1 MENPFRYGCVVSGD
15 HFCAREKAER
25 DIRDFVRSGRHV
37 FVQGERRMG
46 KTSLVR
52 RGVLGVRGERLVYI
66 DLYYVSSRADLCRRI
81 VEGVGRA
88 NVTMPF
94 LKKVMAFVSRLRP
107 ALAFDPVD
115 GSPKITVDALA
126 AEAPDSL
133 DAVLMMLEK
142 LSAGGKTCVVFDE
155 FQDVLRLPD
164 ADSVLA
170 EMRGK
175 IQFQENVP
183 YFFLGSVRHEMWRI
197 FNDSKSP
204 FFKSAA
210 AYDVGAI
217 EANDFARFLV
227 ARFRHGRRNIA
238 LETAHRIIDT
248 VCGVS
253 GDVQEF
259 CAALWDVTSAGK
271 MIDEGDF
278 LPALEVVFMRER
290 KGFEKAISVLTP
302 TQCRVLFGLARYG
315 QVKVYG
321 AQFLRNIGIPNAGAV
336 RKAVKRLEDNDL
348 IYVLDGKYRFT
359 DSFFK
364 EWILRVHGE

>member
-1 MENPFRYGCVVSGD
+1 MENPFKYGCAVSGE
-15 HFCAREKAER
+15 HFCARTRAER
-25 DIRDFVRSGRHV
+25 DIRGFVKSGQHV

-52 RGVLGVRGERLVYI
+52 EAIRRIRGERLVYI
-66 DLYYVSSRADLCRRI
+66 DLYYIGSRSDLCRRI

-88 NVTMPF
+88 NSSMPF
-94 LKKVMAFVSRLRP
+94 MKKVMSFVSRLRP
-107 ALAFDPVD
+107 SLVIDPVD

-126 AEAPDSL
+126 ADAPDSL
-133 DAVLMMLEK
+133 DSVLTMLEK
-142 LSAGGKTCVVFDE
+142 MSDGGKTCVVFDE
-155 FQDVLRLPD
+155 FQDVLRIPD
-164 ADSVLA
+164 ADKVLA
-170 EMRGK
+170 EMRGR

-217 EANDFARFLV
+217 ETETLARFLV
-227 ARFRHGRRNIA
+227 GRFKTGQRNA
-238 LETAHRIIDT
+238 TVETARRIIAT
-248 VCGVS
+248 ACGVS

-259 CAALWDVTSAGK
+259 CAALWDVTMPGA
-271 MIDEGDF
+271 MISEADF
-278 LPALEVVFMRER
+278 AAALNMVFMRER

-302 TQCRVLFGLARYG
+302 TQYRVLSGLARYG
-315 QVKVYG
+315 RVRVYG
-321 AQFLRNIGIPNAGAV
+321 SEFLRNVGIPNAGAV
-336 RKAVKRLEDNDL
+336 RKALKRLEDNDL
-348 IYVLDGKYRFT
+348 VYAIEGEYRFT

-364 EWILRVHGE
+364 EWVIRNG